1 MPVNVVTVHA
11 TTTDTVSATSA
22 PTVTAIAPSP
32 TSPASRRTTPVWR
45 WSLVGAWVSATT
57 GAARSGSRGG
67 RRHALAGLR
76 RPARSRARIASAAI
90 HATRVENSVID
101 TSTDSVLPPPDPGSA
116 AGHPCG
122 VDADAPGVVVPG
134 MWAQLVGA
142 GLVTLAGL
150 IVLFVV
156 GASLWPVE
164 RYQAA
169 PGTAQAVLAR
179 LSVVDATT
187 FEPEESVLFVTASGS
202 ELTGLQAIVGW
213 IDPVVDVLTCEQRF
227 GECDPE
233 LERQIG
239 LGAMATSK
247 QIAEYVAFARAGYDV
262 ELLPGP
268 AQVGSFSP
276 DTCPDDAPP
285 QRACNVLE
293 VGDTILSV
301 DGTPTPV
308 LDDLSPTLEGRSPG
322 EVVTLRILPA
332 RGGDERDVEVE
343 LMTAPD
349 DPERTIIGFIPR
361 DTRTVQV
368 PYDVEIDTDRIGG
381 PSAGLAF
388 TLALIDVL
396 TPGELTGG
404 VRVAATGTIDD
415 NGNVGAIGA
424 LPQKA
429 DAVRRAGATVFLV
442 PASQDAGELERARQ
456 VAGPGV
462 ELIPV
467 ATLDEAL
474 QVLED
479 LGGDPVEP
487 VRPTA

>member
-1 MPVNVVTVHA
+1 
-11 TTTDTVSATSA
+11 
-22 PTVTAIAPSP
+22 
-32 TSPASRRTTPVWR
+32 
-45 WSLVGAWVSATT
+45 
-57 GAARSGSRGG
+57 
-67 RRHALAGLR
+67 
-76 RPARSRARIASAAI
+76 
-90 HATRVENSVID
+90 VID
-101 TSTDSVLPPPDPGSA
+101 TSTDSVLPPPEPGSA
-116 AGHPCG
+116 AHAPTG
-122 VDADAPGVVVPG
+122 VDTGAPAVVVPG
-134 MWAQLVGA
+134 PWAQVVGTV
-142 GLVTLAGL
+142 LVTIAGL

-169 PGTAQAVLAR
+169 PGTAEEVVPR
-179 LSVVDATT
+179 LSVADEAIT
-187 FEPEESVLFVTASGS
+187 FEPEESLFFVTASGS

-213 IDPVVDVLTCEQRF
+213 LDPVVDVLTCEQRF

-233 LERQIG
+233 LQRQLG

-247 QIAEYVAFARAGYDV
+247 QIAEYVAFTLAGYDA
-262 ELLPGP
+262 ELVPGP

-285 QRACNVLE
+285 RRACEVLE
-293 VGDTILSV
+293 VGDTILSI
-301 DGTPTPV
+301 DGTPTPL
-308 LDDLSPTLEGRSPG
+308 LDDLSAILRTRSPG
-322 EVVTLRILPA
+322 EVVTLRIRPA

-343 LMTAPD
+343 LMAAPD
-349 DPERTIIGFIPR
+349 EPERTIIGFIPR
-361 DTRTVQV
+361 DTRTVEV
-368 PYDVEIDTDRIGG
+368 PYEVEIDTDRIGG

-404 VRVAATGTIDD
+404 VRVVATGTIDD
-415 NGNVGAIGA
+415 NGEVGAIGA

-442 PASQDAGELERARQ
+442 PADQDPAELDRARA

-462 ELIPV
+462 EVIPV
-467 ATLDEAL
+467 ATVEEAL

-479 LGGDPVEP
+479 LGGDPIEP
-487 VRPTA
+487 VRPSA